1 LFRSSY
7 WRSEDIEKEQFN
19 RAKTYAEKQHGLGH
33 RVLAFW
39 DDSVVE
45 KHESWKA
52 EGLCAVRSSRANRL
66 TRIKPGYYEKPKSPI
81 CVPGYEWSA
90 VLLGGLNLVPMVAK
104 MQWWTTKG
112 LHKECRSNI
121 FYRMLKSF
129 SNEFGQLLT
138 HVLDRGYASEDT
150 LEKMFRFK
158 QKFIVRWKGLHKL
171 MDGEG
176 AIKNTWRIVKGKKG
190 LDKREVWDKE
200 RKQKVKIEIYYE
212 QVKHPELVE
221 EYPDNQLFVV
231 VIRNKTIRH
240 QEPMYL
246 LTNENIDTIGMAW
259 EMFFSYIRRWDV
271 EQAFRFNKSELGI
284 QSIRLWKW
292 ENRQKM
298 MAIVVLVYD
307 FLLQL
312 LRNWRTIADAII
324 KKYCKRTGKRLSK
337 ARQPLYRFRIACHS
351 ILFLIWCKNSG

>member
-1 LFRSSY
+1 
-7 WRSEDIEKEQFN
+7 
-19 RAKTYAEKQHGLGH
+19 
-33 RVLAFW
+33 
-39 DDSVVE
+39 
-45 KHESWKA
+45 
-52 EGLCAVRSSRANRL
+52 
-66 TRIKPGYYEKPKSPI
+66 
-81 CVPGYEWSA
+81 
-90 VLLGGLNLVPMVAK
+90 

-190 LDKREVWDKE
+190 LDKRVVWDKE

-221 EYPDNQLFVV
+221 EYPDNQLF
-231 VIRNKTIRH
+231 
-240 QEPMYL
+240 
-246 LTNENIDTIGMAW
+246 
-259 EMFFSYIRRWDV
+259 
-271 EQAFRFNKSELGI
+271 LGAI
-284 QSIRLWKW
+284 TKGQSKI
-292 ENRQKM
+292 NSHSGDD
-298 MAIVVLVYD
+298 LVP
-307 FLLQL
+307 F
-312 LRNWRTIADAII
+312 A
-324 KKYCKRTGKRLSK
+324 LSV
-337 ARQPLYRFRIACHS
+337 
-351 ILFLIWCKNSG
+351 